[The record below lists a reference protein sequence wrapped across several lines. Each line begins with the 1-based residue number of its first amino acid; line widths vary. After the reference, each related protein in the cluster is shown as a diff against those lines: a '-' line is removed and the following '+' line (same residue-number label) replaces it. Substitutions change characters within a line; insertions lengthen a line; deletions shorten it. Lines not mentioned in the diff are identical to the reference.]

1 MNKKLLSLAIL
12 ALLGAS
18 APGPAAAAAQALAA
32 ASQPTAAAPQTAL
45 LTAGTVTTER
55 VGTSIPVSSIGEPV
69 SAVTLSAPRWVEA
82 TADLP
87 AHAIIDGSM
96 APIDP
101 KAQLI
106 HFRVVL
112 PAAWS
117 GRAAQLG
124 GGGFNGAIPHLAVG
138 EFLRRGFATYGSDS
152 GHQIDYKRW
161 PSSREEALRSQAWA
175 LNDEV
180 ARNFG
185 YLQMKKTHDAA
196 MVVIER
202 AYGAYP
208 RFNYYI
214 GNSQGG
220 REALTVAQRYPDDY
234 DGVLASVPV
243 VNLSTLMLAP
253 ALVRKQE
260 ARLAAWVTPAKA
272 GLIAREFLRQA
283 DALDG
288 LADGVINNYMAARAL
303 FDLSQG
309 DPARNPWSA
318 LQAQP
323 ATAATA
329 PEAEDKLSAGQVD
342 TLKFIYSR
350 YRLPSPLA
358 NGVASF
364 GMWTPSTD
372 PAGGG
377 MLVNHRFKGQEGAAE
392 NAPVYASI
400 GSLGVTGFMMQDLEA
415 NPLEFEEL
423 RFAQRRRLV
432 SEWFDSTNP
441 DLSRFQKRGGKL
453 LAVIGTN
460 DMIASPGAQLDY
472 FQAVL
477 DTMGR
482 ETVDSFARFW
492 VLPQTDHGLAGRSY
506 PVNGDGKTNPVFEI
520 PNAFDRLG
528 LLIDWVENKRAP
540 NKTQIVSAG
549 SRTLPMAS
557 YPEYPHYIGGA
568 PEKASSYR
576 STAPRDVKESP

>member
-1 MNKKLLSLAIL
+1 MKTNLRSH
-12 ALLGAS
+12 
-18 APGPAAAAAQALAA
+18 
-32 ASQPTAAAPQTAL
+32 AL
-45 LTAGTVTTER
+45 LTLLAASALLPARAAEPATQSTANTTAVKDQSLHITRDRITADR
-55 VGTSIPVSSIGEPV
+55 VGGSIPSASIGEPV

-112 PAAWS
+112 PADWS

-138 EFLRRGFATYGSDS
+138 DYLRRGFATYGSDS

-185 YLQMKKTHDAA
+185 YMQMKKTHDAA
-196 MVVIER
+196 MVIIER
-202 AYGAYP
+202 VYGAYP

-234 DGVLASVPV
+234 DGIFASVPV

-253 ALVRKQE
+253 ALVRRQE
-260 ARLAAWVTPAKA
+260 SRLAAWIPTEKA
-272 GLIAREFLRQA
+272 GLIAQEFMRQA
-283 DALDG
+283 DSLDG

-318 LQAQP
+318 LQAQADTTGN
-323 ATAATA
+323 AT
-329 PEAEDKLSAGQVD
+329 PHDKLSAEQVA
-342 TLKFIYSR
+342 TLRFIYSR
-350 YRLPSPLA
+350 YPLPAPLA
-358 NGVASF
+358 HGVSTF

-377 MLVNHRFKGQEGAAE
+377 MLVNHRFNGQEGAQQ

-415 NPLEFEEL
+415 NPLDFDEQ

-472 FQAVL
+472 FQSVI

-482 ETVDSFARFW
+482 NTVDSFARFW
-492 VLPQTDHGLAGRSY
+492 VLPQTDHGLAGKSH
-506 PVNGDGKTNPVFEI
+506 PVTGEGKPNPVFEI
-520 PNAFDRLG
+520 PNSFDRLG

-540 NKTQIVSAG
+540 DKTQIVSAG
-549 SRTLPMAS
+549 KRTLPMAS

-568 PEKASSYR
+568 PEEASSYR
-576 STAPRDVKESP
+576 CKAP